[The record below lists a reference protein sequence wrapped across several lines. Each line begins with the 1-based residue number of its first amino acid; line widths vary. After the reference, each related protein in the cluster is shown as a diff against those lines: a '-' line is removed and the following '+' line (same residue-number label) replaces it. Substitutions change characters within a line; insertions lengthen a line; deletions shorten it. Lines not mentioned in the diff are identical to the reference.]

1 MINTLENSSRSM
13 IEDDEFNNQNKIY
26 KNVA

>member
-1 MINTLENSSRSM
+1 MINTLENGSRRM